1 MFFSTLHKC
10 ENKLRQPRKVRVAN
24 GWTSEMSV
32 LSRKFH
38 MLLKSPFWLA
48 RKGRGEGGSMGLT
61 VSRQTVSNLNVKR
74 RNMLFFTVNRQKR
87 RLTLTIKKFRKIPKI
102 SPYMYKPLQ
111 I

>member
-1 MFFSTLHKC
+1 ML
-10 ENKLRQPRKVRVAN
+10 
-24 GWTSEMSV
+24 M
-32 LSRKFH
+32 LSRKFQR
-38 MLLKSPFWLA
+38 LSKSPFWLA
-48 RKGRGEGGSMGLT
+48 RKGGGGGGGSMELT
-61 VSRQTVSNLNVKR
+61 VSRQTASNLNVKR

>member
-1 MFFSTLHKC
+1 MGEH
-10 ENKLRQPRKVRVAN
+10 LRCQCYRESSKGFRSPRSDWPEKV
-24 GWTSEMSV
+24 G
-32 LSRKFH
+32 
-38 MLLKSPFWLA
+38 
-48 RKGRGEGGSMGLT
+48 GGGGSMGLT
-61 VSRQTVSNLNVKR
+61 VSRQTASNLNVKR